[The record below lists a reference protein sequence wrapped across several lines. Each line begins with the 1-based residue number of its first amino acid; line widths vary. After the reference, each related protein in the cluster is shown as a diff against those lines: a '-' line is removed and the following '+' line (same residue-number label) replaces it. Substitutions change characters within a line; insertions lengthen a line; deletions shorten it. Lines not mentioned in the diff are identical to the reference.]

1 MTTINLK
8 LGYFIESKK
17 LSYNLKK
24 KYIGKDKSGNP
35 KEAVKTVGYFGS
47 MEQAIDCYLKEV
59 VSDTLDCEEMELK
72 EYAEQVD
79 KVIKLAVQGL
89 DNVLREYKVK

>member
-17 LSYNLKK
+17 LSCNLKK

-35 KEAVKTVGYFGS
+35 KEAVKTVGYFGN
-47 MEQAIDCYLKEV
+47 MEQA
-59 VSDTLDCEEMELK
+59 VSLAVHGL
-72 EYAEQVD
+72 D
-79 KVIKLAVQGL
+79 KVLSEVKL
-89 DNVLREYKVK
+89 